1 MSGIVWRMKKS
12 LFLINEMFA
21 VSPIKEC
28 STAARNVAAV
38 EQIL

>member
-28 STAARNVAAV
+28 SPAATLRAAG

>member
-1 MSGIVWRMKKS
+1 MSGIVGRMKKS

-21 VSPIKEC
+21 VSLIKEC
-28 STAARNVAAV
+28 SPAARNVAAG